1 MERRVRV
8 DGVGG
13 GPPQALDQAGVRPD
27 QELDGLEAAVLGG
40 QVEGG
45 LAPAVPDAG
54 VAGVLQQEA
63 DDGGVSVLC
72 GAVQRRFVVFGR
84 QVHIANRWSAQ
95 QQPDDIDVS
104 RPGGQV
110 QRRRPLHVDDVGR
123 GVVLQQ
129 ELDDLPAN
137 NE

>member
-13 GPPQALDQAGVRPD
+13 GPPQALDQARVRPD

-72 GAVQRRFVVFGR
+72 SAVQRRFVVFGLER
-84 QVHIANRWSAQ
+84 NETRKLQLS
-95 QQPDDIDVS
+95 PS
-104 RPGGQV
+104 RLIEYNEESL
-110 QRRRPLHVDDVGR
+110 RRLKERNGR
-123 GVVLQQ
+123 SSV
-129 ELDDLPAN
+129 EFSFKF
-137 NE
+137 

>member
-1 MERRVRV
+1 VRV

-27 QELDGLEAAVLGG
+27 QELDGLETAVLGG

-72 GAVQRRFVVFGR
+72 GAVQRRFVVFGLER
-84 QVHIANRWSAQ
+84 NETRKLQLSLLYVTCTFL
-95 QQPDDIDVS
+95 
-104 RPGGQV
+104 
-110 QRRRPLHVDDVGR
+110 LHLVTKYMQFYIHRNIGNSIYNIS
-123 GVVLQQ
+123 LF
-129 ELDDLPAN
+129 
-137 NE
+137 

>member
-72 GAVQRRFVVFGR
+72 GAVQRRFVVFGLER
-84 QVHIANRWSAQ
+84 NETRKLQLS
-95 QQPDDIDVS
+95 PS
-104 RPGGQV
+104 RLIEYNEESL
-110 QRRRPLHVDDVGR
+110 RRLKERNGR
-123 GVVLQQ
+123 SSV
-129 ELDDLPAN
+129 EFSFKF
-137 NE
+137 

>member
-27 QELDGLEAAVLGG
+27 QELDGLETAVLGG

-72 GAVQRRFVVFGR
+72 GAVQRRFVVFGLER
-84 QVHIANRWSAQ
+84 NETRKLQLS
-95 QQPDDIDVS
+95 PS
-104 RPGGQV
+104 RLIEYNEESL
-110 QRRRPLHVDDVGR
+110 RRLKERNGR
-123 GVVLQQ
+123 SSV
-129 ELDDLPAN
+129 EFSFKF
-137 NE
+137 

>member
-27 QELDGLEAAVLGG
+27 QELDGLETAVLGG
-40 QVEGG
+40 QVESG

-72 GAVQRRFVVFGR
+72 GAVQRRFVVFGLER
-84 QVHIANRWSAQ
+84 NETRKLQLS
-95 QQPDDIDVS
+95 PS
-104 RPGGQV
+104 RLIEYNEESL
-110 QRRRPLHVDDVGR
+110 RRLKERNGR
-123 GVVLQQ
+123 SSV
-129 ELDDLPAN
+129 EFSFKF
-137 NE
+137 

>member
-1 MERRVRV
+1 MRV

-27 QELDGLEAAVLGG
+27 QELDGLETAVLGG

-72 GAVQRRFVVFGR
+72 GAVQRRFVVFGLER
-84 QVHIANRWSAQ
+84 NETRKLQLS
-95 QQPDDIDVS
+95 PS
-104 RPGGQV
+104 RLIEYNEESL
-110 QRRRPLHVDDVGR
+110 RRLKERNGR
-123 GVVLQQ
+123 SSV
-129 ELDDLPAN
+129 EFSFKF
-137 NE
+137 

>member
-1 MERRVRV
+1 VSVPAGEMERRVRV

-72 GAVQRRFVVFGR
+72 GAVQRRFVVFGLER
-84 QVHIANRWSAQ
+84 NETRKLQLS
-95 QQPDDIDVS
+95 PS
-104 RPGGQV
+104 RLIEYNEESL
-110 QRRRPLHVDDVGR
+110 RRLKERNGR
-123 GVVLQQ
+123 SSV
-129 ELDDLPAN
+129 EFSFKF
-137 NE
+137 